1 AGTISFVTN
10 IILATLLFIP
20 LGGKGIAFSLS
31 AASMVQTVFLWMFL
45 KRSWQITIPSL
56 YKTSLYYGVKITL
69 FSVIALVPTWASSF
83 F

>member
-1 AGTISFVTN
+1 MIAGTISFVTN

-45 KRSWQITIPSL
+45 KRSWQITIPS
-56 YKTSLYYGVKITL
+56 
-69 FSVIALVPTWASSF
+69 
-83 F
+83 